1 MAARLSDKALV
12 QKLLAE
18 VRGLRQRVE
27 EQDELIVAQRQR
39 VAEQDEL
46 IAAQQRRIADLES
59 DLAKARKNSSTSS
72 KPPSSDIVTAPGD
85 PKTSKKQGKRTKG
98 AQPGHPKHERE
109 PFAPEAVDETHDHRL
124 EFCPDCGTGL
134 LEAAQPPRVVQQ
146 VEIVRVPIRI
156 DEHRGH
162 PAFCPNC
169 QKIHYAPL
177 PAQVEHGQLA
187 GPRLTALV
195 AYLKGMCHAS
205 FSTIRKF
212 LRDVVGVTLSR
223 GYLRKLVE
231 KVSDRLAGSYAE
243 LLRLLAAERTLN
255 VDETGHKENGE
266 RFWTWCFR
274 AQLFTLFRIDKSRGS
289 EVLLEVLGEEF
300 DGVLGCDYF
309 SAYRKFMGDCDVRV
323 QFCLAHLIRD
333 VRFLTT
339 LPDKVT
345 KNYGERVLGRLRE
358 LFAVIHR
365 R

>member
-243 LLRLLAAERTLN
+243 LLRLLGGRAHAERRR
-255 VDETGHKENGE
+255 DRPQGE
-266 RFWTWCFR
+266 R
-274 AQLFTLFRIDKSRGS
+274 G
-289 EVLLEVLGEEF
+289 EVLDLVLPR
-300 DGVLGCDYF
+300 
-309 SAYRKFMGDCDVRV
+309 SA
-323 QFCLAHLIRD
+323 LH
-333 VRFLTT
+333 
-339 LPDKVT
+339 
-345 KNYGERVLGRLRE
+345 
-358 LFAVIHR
+358 AV
-365 R
+365 